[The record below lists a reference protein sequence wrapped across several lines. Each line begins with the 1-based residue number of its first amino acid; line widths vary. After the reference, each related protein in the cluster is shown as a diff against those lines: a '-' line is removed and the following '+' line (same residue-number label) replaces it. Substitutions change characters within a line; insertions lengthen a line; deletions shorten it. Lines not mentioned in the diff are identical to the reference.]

1 MHGFILRYVTQEI
14 LGIANVRLQL
24 LYTTTVFISRE
35 CFRKTCLDSKN
46 TPYNEINNLSFL
58 SIPVGLIFT
67 VFLSLVWIYIL
78 PQPENELYVYNVVLF
93 GIATMLEILS
103 EPLYIFCQVYMYV
116 GIKVYYIY
124 LNRDY

>member
-46 TPYNEINNLSFL
+46 TPYNEINNLSCL

-124 LNRDY
+124 LYRDY